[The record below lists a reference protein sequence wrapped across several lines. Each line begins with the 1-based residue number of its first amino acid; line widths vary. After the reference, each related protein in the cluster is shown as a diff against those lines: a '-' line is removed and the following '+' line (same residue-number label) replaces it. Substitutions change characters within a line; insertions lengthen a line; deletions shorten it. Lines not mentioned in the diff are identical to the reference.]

1 VARPPIW
8 GAPRAAAHENSIKR
22 IFPRL
27 GETATTNE
35 VLAMLETTR

>member
-1 VARPPIW
+1 VPRPPIW
-8 GAPRAAAHENSIKR
+8 DAPRAAAHENSANR

-27 GETATTNE
+27 GETASTSE